1 MRQQFKYLRT
11 AETGIQMN
19 LSGTVQ
25 LAWRPVVAAVAEQS
39 PCKKGGMDGCGKAE
53 RLRQVSGAGARAR
66 A

>member
-39 PCKKGGMDGCGKAE
+39 PCKKGGMDGCGKVAASE
-53 RLRQVSGAGARAR
+53 WGGARAR